1 MRRRRAIW
9 SLSNLGANLQT
20 IAKQL
25 SAEQRAK
32 IIDDLK
38 EEVGG
43 SKAWRSEWAATAL
56 YYLDRRAVAQDT
68 PGLVL
73 VDHALAQC
81 ARTKDR
87 YLREHVAMALNFWDG
102 DLVEETLLRLARD
115 DGFGTLIRVAEG
127 D

>member
-1 MRRRRAIW
+1 M
-9 SLSNLGANLQT
+9 
-20 IAKQL
+20 
-25 SAEQRAK
+25 
-32 IIDDLK
+32 
-38 EEVGG
+38 
-43 SKAWRSEWAATAL
+43 
-56 YYLDRRAVAQDT
+56 
-68 PGLVL
+68 
-73 VDHALAQC
+73 DHALAQC

>member
-1 MRRRRAIW
+1 PTIW
-9 SLSNLGANLQT
+9 ASSNTRANLQIIT
-20 IAKQL
+20 KQL
-25 SAEQRAK
+25 SDEQRAQM
-32 IIDDLK
+32 IDDLK
-38 EEVGG
+38 HELASASAQRVQY
-43 SKAWRSEWAATAL
+43 ARNAL
-56 YYLDRRAVAQDT
+56 YYLDKTAVAQDT
-68 PGLVL
+68 PNLVL

-81 ARTKDR
+81 ARSPDR